1 MSDSTTVYLVRHGQT
16 PWTAAER
23 VQGWAPVPLNDAGR
37 EQLRA
42 TGAYLGDRLDD
53 GEQVTIET
61 SDLRRASESAEILA
75 ECLGE
80 RATISSTEALR
91 ERDFGVLQGL
101 DDSRYHRV
109 KSEHT
114 GDGPGS
120 LLRAPE
126 RGESWR
132 SVESRVLER
141 WAAILD
147 STAAGDSRVVV
158 SHTGPMY
165 CILAAVSGRRLE
177 GEMRATDLPEGGAFE
192 IAIADGESRLV
203 DDGWAPE

>member
-1 MSDSTTVYLVRHGQT
+1 MSDAKTVYLVRHGQT

-42 TGAYLGDRLDD
+42 TGAYLDDRLSDD
-53 GEQVTIET
+53 PVHVET
-61 SDLRRASESAEILA
+61 SDLRRASESAEIVA

-80 RATISSTEALR
+80 RATVASREALR

-101 DDSRYHRV
+101 DDARYNRV
-109 KSEHT
+109 KESHT
-114 GDGPGS
+114 GDGLES

-132 SVESRVLER
+132 EVETRVLTAWSGIVER
-141 WAAILD
+141 
-147 STAAGDSRVVV
+147 TALGESRVVV

-165 CILAAVSGRRLE
+165 CILAAISGRRLE
-177 GEMRATDLPEGGAFE
+177 AEMRETDLPEGGVFE
-192 IAIADGESRLV
+192 IAFEDGESRLA
-203 DDGWAPE
+203 DGVWTPP

>member
-1 MSDSTTVYLVRHGQT
+1 MSDSTTVFLVRHGQT

-23 VQGWAPVPLNDAGR
+23 VQGWAPVPLNDTGR
-37 EQLRA
+37 EQLRS
-42 TGAYLGDRLDD
+42 TGAYLDDRLPDD
-53 GEQVTIET
+53 EPVEIET

-80 RATISSTEALR
+80 RATISNAEALR

-114 GDGPGS
+114 GDGADS

-132 SVESRVLER
+132 AVETRVLER
-141 WAAILD
+141 WAAIVD
-147 STAAGDSRVVV
+147 TVGAGEPQVVV

-177 GEMRATDLPEGGAFE
+177 GEMRATDLPEGGVFE
-192 IAIADGESRLV
+192 IEVEDGESRLV
-203 DDGWAPE
+203 DGPWAPE

>member
-1 MSDSTTVYLVRHGQT
+1 MSDSTTIYLVRHGQT

-23 VQGWAPVPLNDAGR
+23 VQGWAPVPLTDAGR

-42 TGAYLGDRLDD
+42 TGAYLDERLADD
-53 GEQVTIET
+53 ERVTVET
-61 SDLRRASESAEILA
+61 SDLRRASESAEIVA

-80 RATISSTEALR
+80 RATLTSHEALR

-109 KSEHT
+109 KHEHT

-132 SVESRVLER
+132 AVESRVLER
-141 WAAILD
+141 WATILD
-147 STAAGDSRVVV
+147 GTAAGDSRVVV

-177 GEMRATDLPEGGAFE
+177 GEMRATDLPEGSVFE
-192 IAIADGESRLV
+192 IEVADGENRLA
-203 DDGWAPE
+203 DGPWAPE